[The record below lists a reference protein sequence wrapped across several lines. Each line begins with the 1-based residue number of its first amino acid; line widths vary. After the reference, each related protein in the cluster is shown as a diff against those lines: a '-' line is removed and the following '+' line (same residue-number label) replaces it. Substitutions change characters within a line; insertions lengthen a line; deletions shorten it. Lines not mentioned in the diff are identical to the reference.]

1 MMFFKYKRKFN
12 ILNPEYASA
21 RERDNYSIFNN
32 KEGVHF
38 FEHLNNCYRG
48 AGVRLKKWMILQLRK
63 RTLCIDI

>member
-32 KEGVHF
+32 KEVF
-38 FEHLNNCYRG
+38 TFLNISIIVT
-48 AGVRLKKWMILQLRK
+48 AALV
-63 RTLCIDI
+63 